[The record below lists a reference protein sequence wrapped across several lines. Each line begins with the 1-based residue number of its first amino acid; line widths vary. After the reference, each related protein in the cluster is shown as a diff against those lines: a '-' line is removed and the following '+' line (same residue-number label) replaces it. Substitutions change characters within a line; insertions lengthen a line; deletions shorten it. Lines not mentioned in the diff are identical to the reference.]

1 MKAKDDVFYQKNFM
15 ISIKRIL
22 FFLLVILIIGM
33 IFPKNSV
40 LGQSRMP
47 SDDEVN
53 AIAKELYCPVC
64 ENIPLD
70 VCPTQACAQW
80 RALIREKLIDGWT
93 KERIKQYFVDQY
105 GDRVLAQPPARGL
118 NLLVYILPPLFFVGG
133 IVVVYTNLKKIR
145 KSPEKILQNTKI
157 ENEEK
162 YMQEIEKALTDLN
175 KNEN

>member
-1 MKAKDDVFYQKNFM
+1 MKMKTTNNF
-15 ISIKRIL
+15 IKKIFFVLIIIIGFIL
-22 FFLLVILIIGM
+22 FYPTDIV
-33 IFPKNSV
+33 N
-40 LGQSRMP
+40 GQNEIP

-80 RALIREKLIDGWT
+80 RDLIKEKLVAGWS
-93 KERIKQYFVDQY
+93 KEQIIQYFVNQY

-133 IVVVYTNLKKIR
+133 IVLVYKNMKNIK
-145 KSPEKILQNTKI
+145 KSPKNIIQDIKI
-157 ENEEK
+157 EDNKYIQEMEAALKNLNNDEE
-162 YMQEIEKALTDLN
+162 LS
-175 KNEN
+175 